1 MDKHQRIIL
10 NKKINNLPKYDLGT
24 TPISSGYQRST
35 NSVPIGYIDQ
45 YGTNLSNEVRGQ
57 RQENMAGLVNQGA
70 RLLTQG
76 TGLAEIGKEIAK
88 GTLGKAAGAGLSLA
102 SAVPSAIQLHGN
114 ILSKRSFDGYD
125 GGELDALAGK
135 NTEYAN
141 GVAYQRIGGVDSS
154 NIMKAAKL
162 RDTQENLGLTTSA
175 MGVGAG
181 IGGAIGS
188 IVPGLGTAVGGLIG
202 AGVGA
207 LGSLFG
213 WNSKEKREQRRRLN
227 NFRIA
232 SNATNTQNEAVAG
245 SQGLRNEFYTTHADN
260 GLSPFRG
267 AANAEVGGGE
277 VITKHNNNGVVVDAM
292 QMPITQY
299 TPERTD
305 NIPVHLND
313 NDGVLGNQINPLTGN
328 RFAVDGRMNINNPMA
343 LTQLVALQDMYTNN
357 MKIKK
362 YDKGRYMGLMS
373 MLPGLMEMGVG
384 ARQAYSY
391 KKDTPM
397 ALSSY
402 TPNEYTN
409 TVLGL
414 LGSLRYD
421 PYNELQ
427 SLNDIERQ
435 AMYSYNTASMSP
447 GQRLAMYSQLNN
459 NKMKNRASI
468 LSQAQQ
474 LNNQYLQQY
483 ANALMQAGEAEAAR
497 KQQSRDRQND
507 QQSRSEATQRKGI
520 ETGLQTEIKGFNN
533 SIYNYLNNYWTNK
546 NIGLWE
552 DWVESQ
558 KQGNNSSSNNNSTN
572 TAPIQLSFNRQPN
585 IKINRG
591 TRIWIPWEEPSALK
605 PSALEKKLPT
615 HTFGFW
621 GINK

>member
-70 RLLTQG
+70 QLLTQG

-88 GTLGKAAGAGLSLA
+88 GTLGKAAGAGLSLV
-102 SAVPSAIQLHGN
+102 SAVPSAMQLHGN

-125 GGELDALAGK
+125 GGELDALASK

-202 AGVGA
+202 AGIGA

-373 MLPGLMEMGVG
+373 VLPGLMEMGVG

-397 ALSSY
+397 AQYSFVPDKYAYNALSR
-402 TPNEYTN
+402 
-409 TVLGL
+409 LA
-414 LGSLRYD
+414 SLRYD
-421 PYNELQ
+421 PYNAFQALAQ
-427 SLNDIERQ
+427 KERE
-435 AMYSYNTASMSP
+435 AMYNIYNASMSP
-447 GQRLAMYSQLNN
+447 GQRLAMLSQLHNN
-459 NKMKNRASI
+459 RMRNEADI

-474 LNNQYLQQY
+474 INNQYTQQSAQADLQHGQ
-483 ANALMQAGEAEAAR
+483 AEAQR
-497 KQQSRDRQND
+497 EQQALALHND
-507 QQSRSEATQRKGI
+507 QFAKSVAARRKGI
-520 ETGLQTEIKGFNN
+520 ETGWYNTLKGLN
-533 SIYNYLNNYWTNK
+533 SAFGNFQNSYWTRK
-546 NIGLWE
+546 NIELWQDDINSRKEKPTKTPIPTTIGKPYE
-552 DWVESQ
+552 DY
-558 KQGNNSSSNNNSTN
+558 T
-572 TAPIQLSFNRQPN
+572 PINPIDEILRSYRI
-585 IKINRG
+585 IK
-591 TRIWIPWEEPSALK
+591 
-605 PSALEKKLPT
+605 
-615 HTFGFW
+615 
-621 GINK
+621 